1 MAGPDVVYSSPAARG
16 SNRPAPPV
24 RDTGRRRTGAA
35 ARGRWWTRRPGRTG
49 SRRGGRDRGTVLPA
63 HSPVRTAPSRCQ
75 EEPKVTSWV
84 GRTAVEI
91 AAAVREKRVT
101 PREVVAEH
109 LARIE
114 RLDGR
119 VGAFRA
125 VRAGAAL
132 AEADEVAARAGLGE
146 LPLAGVPVAVK
157 DNLAVRGESM
167 RVGSAAT
174 PDAPAERDHETVARL
189 RAAGAVVVG
198 LTNVPEL
205 CVFGTTEGVHGTA
218 RNPWDP
224 TRTAGGSSG
233 GSAAAVAAGMVPIA
247 LGNDGMGSLRIP
259 AANCGL
265 VAVKPG
271 RGVVPAAIGDGDW
284 FGMSENGPLATT
296 VEDARLVLAVL
307 AGTGEARRPGNE
319 TRRIAVSLR
328 SPLAGVTVTRP
339 YAAAVREAA
348 GVLIRAGHQVR
359 RADPP
364 YPVSLGA
371 TALAHWT
378 AGTAVDA
385 RGVDARLLARRTRVH
400 AAIGRRCEHTV
411 RSGTGRERLRRRLE
425 PFFAEHD
432 VLLTPALARRSPR
445 AAPWHERGWLRNV
458 VANSAYSPLTPPWNL
473 TGWPAMSVPFGTLP
487 SGAPRA
493 VQLVGRPGSEADLLE
508 IAGQLEQR
516 RPWRR
521 IAPLE

>member
-1 MAGPDVVYSSPAARG
+1 
-16 SNRPAPPV
+16 
-24 RDTGRRRTGAA
+24 
-35 ARGRWWTRRPGRTG
+35 
-49 SRRGGRDRGTVLPA
+49 
-63 HSPVRTAPSRCQ
+63 
-75 EEPKVTSWV
+75 VTTWV
-84 GRTAVEI
+84 GRTAVET

-119 VGAFRA
+119 IGAFRV
-125 VRAGAAL
+125 VRAEAAL
-132 AEADEVAARAGLGE
+132 AEADEVAARGDLAE

-157 DNLAVRGESM
+157 DNLAVRGEST

-174 PDAPAERDHETVARL
+174 ADTPAGEDHVTVARL

-218 RNPWDP
+218 RNPWDT

-265 VAVKPG
+265 VTVKPG
-271 RGVVPAAIGDGDW
+271 HGVVPAGIGEGDW

-296 VEDARLVLAVL
+296 VEDARLMLSVL
-307 AGTGEARRPGNE
+307 AGAEVARAGETEALKV
-319 TRRIAVSLR
+319 AVSVR
-328 SPLAGVTVTRP
+328 SPLAGVTVSRP
-339 YAAAVREAA
+339 YAGAARDAA
-348 GVLIRAGHQVR
+348 GVLVRAGHTVR
-359 RADPP
+359 RAEPP
-364 YPVSLGA
+364 YPLSLGV
-371 TALAHWT
+371 TSLAHWT

-385 RGVDARLLARRTRVH
+385 EGLDTRLLSRRTRVH
-400 AAIGRRCEHTV
+400 AAVGRRFLNGV
-411 RSGTGRERLRRRLE
+411 RGGTAREELRRRLE
-425 PFFAEHD
+425 PFFAEYD
-432 VLLTPALARRSPR
+432 VLLTPALARRSP
-445 AAPWHERGWLRNV
+445 AAQPWHERGWLRNV
-458 VANSAYSPLTPPWNL
+458 LVNTNYSPLTPPWNL
-473 TGWPAMSVPFGTLP
+473 TGWPAMAVPFGELP
-487 SGAPRA
+487 SGAPAA
-493 VQLVGRPGSEADLLE
+493 VQLVGRPGSEARLLRLAE
-508 IAGQLEQR
+508 QLEAL

-521 IAPLE
+521 TAPLD

>member
-1 MAGPDVVYSSPAARG
+1 M
-16 SNRPAPPV
+16 
-24 RDTGRRRTGAA
+24 
-35 ARGRWWTRRPGRTG
+35 
-49 SRRGGRDRGTVLPA
+49 
-63 HSPVRTAPSRCQ
+63 
-75 EEPKVTSWV
+75 TSWV
-84 GRTAVEI
+84 GRTAAEI
-91 AAAVREKRVT
+91 AAAVREKRAT
-101 PREVVAEH
+101 PRDVVAEH

-119 VGAFRA
+119 VGAFRV
-125 VRAGAAL
+125 VRAEAAL
-132 AEADEVAARAGLGE
+132 AEADEVASRPDLAE

-157 DNLAVRGESM
+157 DNLAVRGESN

-174 PDAPAERDHETVARL
+174 PDTPAAEDHVTVARL

-218 RNPWDP
+218 RNPWDL

-233 GSAAAVAAGMVPIA
+233 GSGAAVAAGFVPLA

-265 VAVKPG
+265 VTIKPG
-271 RGVVPAAIGDGDW
+271 HGVVPAGISDGDW

-296 VEDARLVLAVL
+296 VEDASLMLAVL
-307 AGTGEARRPGNE
+307 ADTDTEAAAPSGPAM
-319 TRRIAVSLR
+319 RRIAVSLR

-339 YAAAVREAA
+339 YTTAARDAA
-348 GVLIRAGHQVR
+348 GVLIKAGHQVR

-364 YPVSLGA
+364 YPLSLS
-371 TALAHWT
+371 TTSLTHWT

-385 RGVDARLLARRTRVH
+385 QGLDPRLLTRRTRVH
-400 AAIGRRCEHTV
+400 AAVGRRFV
-411 RSGTGRERLRRRLE
+411 RRVRAGDSRERLRRRME
-425 PFFAEHD
+425 PFFAEYD

-445 AAPWHERGWLRNV
+445 SVAWHERGWLANI
-458 VANSAYSPLTPPWNL
+458 VANTNYSPLTPPWNL

-487 SGAPRA
+487 SGAPTA
-493 VQLVGRPGSEADLLE
+493 VQLVGRPGSEALLLE
-508 IAGQLEQR
+508 VARQLEELHPWQR
-516 RPWRR
+516 T
-521 IAPLE
+521 APLD